1 MSYNKAPSSQYQQPV
16 QSSGAKRHRRMPT
29 LQQRVYGPA
38 SKGMLASPSRVLAKT
53 RFLSKYL
60 SGRRNVM
67 VKVHPDKTSQ
77 RFFTEPILV
86 DGKPFYRT
94 NVPDWKGFDPEL
106 KGEPQKRWTDYKWSV
121 AHEDGGHVRFTPKL
135 VYGYGQRDPLAHHV
149 MNLVEDRRIE
159 DLETRTFPGNLADRL
174 WSNGYV
180 LTKRPD
186 PAKMYEAADKL
197 DQAATPLKSINDPR
211 AQAQF
216 EGFTQRAENIRK
228 QARLEMLLQD
238 VIIQAVKNKKD
249 IPKPEL
255 DRVEKATKEV
265 LDVLNDKKTE
275 EMGAEE
281 SRWDD
286 LVRKV
291 LDPLVQKVIKDL
303 DLRGLQ
309 PPSGGQGHGEGTLT
323 PDFDD
328 TREQPAPGEGTGDV
342 DADMQ
347 DYFDQLKEKA
357 DKKKREDGDDPNHIT
372 QEDIEDAESGG
383 SDQSKKEYENMENP
397 GSSEG
402 GGEDVPPE
410 LSNFEPIETVV
421 PPEAFMDYRFEQDM
435 FNRLRELRK
444 GKRIVHDKY
453 GSFLSI
459 PALLNAKDTPFLRE
473 IRRSV
478 KGQKIM
484 LEVDF
489 SGSMHGN
496 QEAYKKAL
504 ISTMKVFDGL
514 GIKTAMV
521 GFGGES
527 VQKPNGESEETS
539 AFFRVKGFERPR
551 WTELDSGK
559 VAALGATYGSTPTAA
574 LYAATEDYI
583 VRHRPDYVITVT
595 DGSPNDPGETKRMV
609 RRLRKH
615 TKMIAFGIGDPN
627 SMTKMLQSFDYNGA
641 FGVASVS
648 EIPAKLVKLIA
659 G

>member
-1 MSYNKAPSSQYQQPV
+1 
-16 QSSGAKRHRRMPT
+16 MPT

-38 SKGMLASPSRVLAKT
+38 SKGMLASPARVLAKT

-60 SGRRNVM
+60 SGKRNVM
-67 VKVHPDKTSQ
+67 IKVHPDKTSQ
-77 RFFTEPILV
+77 QFFTEPILV

-106 KGEPQKRWTDYKWSV
+106 KKEPQKRWTDYKWSI
-121 AHEDGGHVRFTPKL
+121 AHEDGGHVRWSPKL
-135 VYGYGQRDPLAHHV
+135 VYGYGQRDPLAKHV

-159 DLETRTFPGNLADRL
+159 DLETETFPGNLPDRL
-174 WSNGYV
+174 FSNGYV

-197 DQAATPLKSINDPR
+197 DQLADPLKSINDPR

-216 EGFTQRAENIRK
+216 KGFSNRAENLRK
-228 QARLEMLLQD
+228 QARFEMLLQN
-238 VIIQAVKNKKD
+238 VIIQAIKNKGK
-249 IPKPEL
+249 IPKSEV
-255 DRVEKATKEV
+255 DRVEKTTKEV
-265 LDVLNDKKTE
+265 VDTFGDKKVK
-275 EMGAEE
+275 EMGHDE
-281 SRWDD
+281 SKWDE

-291 LDPLVQKVIKDL
+291 LDPLVQKVIEDL

-309 PPSGGQGHGEGTLT
+309 PPSGGAGHGEGVLT

-328 TREQPAPGEGTGDV
+328 TREQPAPGEGMTGDV

-347 DYFDQLKEKA
+347 DYFDQLRSKA

-383 SDQSKKEYENMENP
+383 SDQSKQEYDNMENP
-397 GSSEG
+397 RSEG
-402 GGEDVPPE
+402 GDKEGEGGTVPPDLE
-410 LSNFEPIETVV
+410 SFEPIDSVV
-421 PPEAFMDYRFEQDM
+421 PPEAFMDYRFEQEM
-435 FNRLRELRK
+435 VNRLRELRK
-444 GKRIVHDKY
+444 GKEIVHDKW
-453 GSFLSI
+453 GTFLSV
-459 PALLNAKDTPFLRE
+459 PAMLNAKDTPFMRE
-473 IRRSV
+473 IRHAV

-496 QEAYKKAL
+496 QEEYKRAL
-504 ISTMKVFDGL
+504 ISTMRVFDSL

-527 VQKPNGESEETS
+527 IENQKTGEEESTS
-539 AFFRVKGFERPR
+539 VFFRVKGFEKPR
-551 WTELDSGK
+551 WTELDSGR
-559 VAALGATYGSTPTAA
+559 VAALGATYSSTPTAA
-574 LYAATEDYI
+574 LYSATEDY
-583 VRHRPDYVITVT
+583 VARHKPDYVITVT
-595 DGSPNDPGETKRMV
+595 DGSPDDPATTKQMV
-609 RRLRKH
+609 KKLRKH

-627 SMTKMLQSFDYNGA
+627 GMTKMLQGFDYNGA

>member
-1 MSYNKAPSSQYQQPV
+1 
-16 QSSGAKRHRRMPT
+16 MPT

-38 SKGMLASPSRVLAKT
+38 SESMLASPARVLAKT

-60 SGRRNVM
+60 SGKRNIM
-67 VKVHPDKTSQ
+67 IKVHPDKTSQ
-77 RFFTEPILV
+77 QFFTEPILV

-106 KGEPQKRWTDYKWSV
+106 KKEPQKRWTDYKWSIC
-121 AHEDGGHVRFTPKL
+121 HEDGGHVRWSPKL
-135 VYGYGQRDPLAHHV
+135 VYGYGQRDPLAKHV

-159 DLETRTFPGNLADRL
+159 DLETETFPGNLPDRL
-174 WSNGYV
+174 FSNGYV

-197 DQAATPLKSINDPR
+197 DQLAEPLKSINDPR

-216 EGFTQRAENIRK
+216 KGFSGRAENLRK
-228 QARLEMLLQD
+228 QARFEMLLQN
-238 VIIQAVKNKKD
+238 VIIQAVKNKGK
-249 IPKPEL
+249 IPKSEV
-255 DRVEKATKEV
+255 DRVEKTTKEV
-265 LDVLNDKKTE
+265 VDAFNDKKVK
-275 EMGAEE
+275 EMGHDE
-281 SRWDD
+281 SKWDE

-309 PPSGGQGHGEGTLT
+309 PPSGGAGHGEGVLT

-347 DYFDQLKEKA
+347 DYFDQLKAKA
-357 DKKKREDGDDPNHIT
+357 DKKEREDGDDPNHIT

-383 SDQSKKEYENMENP
+383 SDQSKQEYDNMENP

-402 GGEDVPPE
+402 GDNGGEGGTVPPDLE
-410 LSNFEPIETVV
+410 SFEPVDSVV

-435 FNRLRELRK
+435 VNRLRELRK
-444 GKRIVHDKY
+444 GKEIVHDKW
-453 GSFLSI
+453 GTFLSV
-459 PALLNAKDTPFLRE
+459 PAMLNAKDTPFMRE
-473 IRRSV
+473 IRHAV

-496 QEAYKKAL
+496 QEAYKRAL
-504 ISTMKVFDGL
+504 ISTMRVFDSL

-527 VQKPNGESEETS
+527 IQKPNGESEDTS
-539 AFFRVKGFERPR
+539 VFFRVKGFEKPR
-551 WTELDSGK
+551 WTELDSGR
-559 VAALGATYGSTPTAA
+559 VAALGCTYGSTPTAA
-574 LYAATEDYI
+574 LYSATEDYI
-583 VRHRPDYVITVT
+583 ARHKPDYVITVT
-595 DGSPNDPGETKRMV
+595 DGSPDDPATTKQMV
-609 RRLRKH
+609 KKLRRH
-615 TKMIAFGIGDPN
+615 TKMIAFGIGDPGG
-627 SMTKMLQSFDYNGA
+627 MTKMLQRFDYNGA